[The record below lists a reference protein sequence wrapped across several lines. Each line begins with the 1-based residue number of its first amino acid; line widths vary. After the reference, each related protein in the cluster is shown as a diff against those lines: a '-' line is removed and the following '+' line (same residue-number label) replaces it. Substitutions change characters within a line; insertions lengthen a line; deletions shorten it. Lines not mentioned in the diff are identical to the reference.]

1 MPTLSPCALILDTA
15 PAGFKVIPLSD
26 PRIIA
31 HILPDQQDHLGYEID
46 IDDESGVVHI
56 TLHNQ
61 DAAIRPAFLVPMDP
75 VAEYRLEVTRR
86 FILRLSGTSIPLLP
100 PSLRLRSTQKRQ
112 LIHTLHTSDVVGT
125 GGRARDVANIVLKS
139 AQASLPAIEWK
150 DCAARRHAMRLISS
164 SKSYVEGGYLKI
176 LQGK

>member
-1 MPTLSPCALILDTA
+1 MILDAA
-15 PAGFKVIPLSD
+15 PSGFKVIPISD
-26 PRIIA
+26 PRVVA
-31 HILPDQQDHLGYEID
+31 HILPAHQDHPGSEID

-56 TLHNQ
+56 TLHSH
-61 DAAIRPAFLVPMDP
+61 DAAIRPAFLVPVDP

-86 FILRLSGTSIPLLP
+86 FILQLHGKPIPLLP

-112 LIHTLHTSDVVGT
+112 LIHALHTSDVVSA
-125 GGRARDVANIVLKS
+125 GGSARDVAKIVLKS

-176 LQGK
+176 LQGR

>member
-1 MPTLSPCALILDTA
+1 MDAA
-15 PAGFKVIPLSD
+15 PAGFKVVPISD
-26 PRIIA
+26 PRVVA
-31 HILPDQQDHLGYEID
+31 HILPARQDHPGCEID

-61 DAAIRPAFLVPMDP
+61 DAAIRPAFLVPVDP

-112 LIHTLHTSDVVGT
+112 LIHALHTADVVSA
-125 GGRARDVANIVLKS
+125 GGSARDVASIVLKS
-139 AQASLPAIEWK
+139 AQAILPAIEWK
-150 DCAARRHAMRLISS
+150 DCAARRHAMRLISRA
-164 SKSYVEGGYLKI
+164 KSYVEGGYLKI